1 MAHPLLWLKGI
12 VMNMKRKF
20 PTGLEMRVRQT
31 VTNEDASMPIVARTL
46 PNTQTFRM
54 PSWSA
59 ATDEII
65 DMKNVKNTLID
76 PTIAATGTSDEVNW
90 QCHRSH
96 PSITLF
102 LINSQVLRF
111 RFGPSPPSSSCSLG
125 RMIPNVLSRP
135 NTVPFTQKEA
145 KQTTQPQPPSGG
157 TNSNSGLEPSLGVVA
172 LVEFGTENEKSKI
185 HNIQQL
191 SPVTVETSL
200 LEVSSKWAQYR
211 WSWQLTEAS

>member
-1 MAHPLLWLKGI
+1 MVCYEASGEW
-12 VMNMKRKF
+12 NY
-20 PTGLEMRVRQT
+20 RQT
-31 VTNEDASMPIVARTL
+31 VTNEEANMPTVARMLPKMPTL
-46 PNTQTFRM
+46 RM

-59 ATDEII
+59 AIDDII
-65 DMKNVKNTLID
+65 DMKNVKKRLID

-157 TNSNSGLEPSLGVVA
+157 TNSGVSSCSPLWA
-172 LVEFGTENEKSKI
+172 AGEESGTETFDVRK
-185 HNIQQL
+185 
-191 SPVTVETSL
+191 
-200 LEVSSKWAQYR
+200 
-211 WSWQLTEAS
+211 